1 MYRLR
6 GKSCAFILPMDGKAN
21 DDKKWTFMGY
31 GGDMRIIRMNIPQQ
45 TDTDFDRF
53 ANDMKVSEETIIN
66 SVRQLMD
73 NNDVQ
78 Q

>member
-1 MYRLR
+1 
-6 GKSCAFILPMDGKAN
+6 MDGKAY

-53 ANDMKVSEETIIN
+53 ANDMKASEETLIN
-66 SVRQLMD
+66 SIKQLMD
-73 NNDVQ
+73 NNDS
-78 Q
+78 